1 MNVGAI
7 LESLEGGIQQGN
19 RTLQAWLNRN
29 KWVLSGVLLL
39 AMGLYYPIFQQGLE
53 NLDSF
58 CTAEPYWA
66 DLWERIPY
74 WESVQGRW
82 ALRLTD
88 ALADGMHP
96 YFLTVLLTTAF
107 FLLAALVLCDLMDV
121 RGGWLRFGAASL
133 LLCSQYVMNIQ
144 TYRYCSTAY
153 ALSFFLAV
161 WAVFWASRTSLGS
174 VLLGAL
180 CLTVSLGLYQSS
192 LGVAAVVCLFLL
204 IKTLF
209 QRGTFDVESRRLFV
223 RLLLMGGI
231 GGVLYLV
238 VLQILL
244 KVYDA
249 SLADINGINQVGIGL
264 LAQLPNGILQA
275 YRDFGQYFFGREIAQ
290 NFYSIRP
297 IHAILLLGGSAV
309 FVYNLFRCRK
319 KPAVCIVSVLCI
331 LLMPAAANMTDIINP
346 TTEIALRMAG
356 GMALVPLFCV
366 ALLAQ
371 GVRIRNSVLQ
381 KTGVLLLSLVLLRGY
396 MLQSNNDMQVLSA
409 DKTQALTLGQ
419 EILAQLDDREEYQ
432 QGMPVAI
439 MGTPTVVPSEY
450 RNKANPLIQSGIFWG
465 DAENNRDAWK
475 RLMDQ
480 ELGAQLSWCSYEQA
494 EALWDNE
501 AFRAMPGFP
510 KEGSIAEIEGVLV
523 VKVAG

>member
-1 MNVGAI
+1 MNAGTI
-7 LESLEGGIQQGN
+7 LESWERSIQQSS
-19 RTLQAWLNRN
+19 RALQAWLNRN
-29 KWVLSGVLLL
+29 KWVLGGALLL
-39 AMGLYYPIFQQGLE
+39 AMGLYYPIFQHGLE

-66 DLWERIPY
+66 DLWDRIPY

-88 ALADGMHP
+88 AFSDGMHP
-96 YFLTVLLTTAF
+96 YFLTVFMTTAF
-107 FLLAALVLCDLMDV
+107 FLLAALVLCDLLAV
-121 RGGWLRFGAASL
+121 QSVWIRFAAASL
-133 LLCSQYVMNIQ
+133 LTCSQYVMNLQ

-161 WAVFWASRTSLGS
+161 WAVFWANRTSLGS
-174 VLLGAL
+174 VLFGAL

-204 IKTLF
+204 VKTLF
-209 QRGTFDVESRRLFV
+209 GRGVFDAKVRYLLV
-223 RLLLMGGI
+223 RLLLMGII
-231 GGVLYLV
+231 GGGLYLLILQ
-238 VLQILL
+238 VLLRI
-244 KVYDA
+244 YDA
-249 SLADINGINQVGIGL
+249 SLADINGINQVGVGL
-264 LAQLPNGILQA
+264 LPELPHGILQA
-275 YRDFGQYFFGREIAQ
+275 YRDFGQYFLGREIAQ

-297 IHAILLLGGSAV
+297 IHAMLLLGGSAV

-331 LLMPAAANMTDIINP
+331 LLMPAAANVTDIINP

-366 ALLAQ
+366 ALLAR
-371 GVRIRNSVLQ
+371 GIRAQRSALQ
-381 KTGVLLLSLVLLRGY
+381 KAGVLLLSLVLLRGY
-396 MLQSNNDMQVLSA
+396 MLQSNNDIQVMVA

-419 EILAQLDDREEYQ
+419 EILTQLVEREEYQ

-439 MGTPTVVPSEY
+439 IGTPSVAPSTY
-450 RNKANPLIQSGIFWG
+450 RDRANPLIQSGIFWG
-465 DAENNRDAWK
+465 DVENNRDAWI

-480 ELGAQLSWCSYEQA
+480 ELGAQISWCSSEQVF
-494 EALWDNE
+494 ALWGNETFWEMPPFPQEGAIAVIDN
-501 AFRAMPGFP
+501 
-510 KEGSIAEIEGVLV
+510 VLV
-523 VKVAG
+523 VRIA